1 MALKGYYIHII
12 HCSQFRFQFKFKTR
26 KNQGYPSV
34 LAQVNSAWA
43 HKYHFYILLFFYRQ
57 GSNSVTVTAYVQE
70 VTHVKQPK
78 QKPTP
83 SNLLSSRPKEQKESK
98 ESKDSKEPKESEE
111 PEKPKGPQGRR
122 RSLKDGKK
130 VKSLFGAKK
139 GDEIPENDDDDSS

>member
-1 MALKGYYIHII
+1 MLYI
-12 HCSQFRFQFKFKTR
+12 K
-26 KNQGYPSV
+26 
-34 LAQVNSAWA
+34 W
-43 HKYHFYILLFFYRQ
+43 FFYRQ

-78 QKPTP
+78 KQATP

-98 ESKDSKEPKESEE
+98 ESKEPKESEE
-111 PEKPKGPQGRR
+111 SIEPEKPKGTGRR

-139 GDEIPENDDDDSS
+139 DDEIPEIDDDDS

>member
-1 MALKGYYIHII
+1 MALKGYYIHIRY
-12 HCSQFRFQFKFKTR
+12 CSQFQFKFKTR
-26 KNQGYPSV
+26 KIQGYPSV

-78 QKPTP
+78 KQATP
-83 SNLLSSRPKEQKESK
+83 SNLLSSKPKESKEPK
-98 ESKDSKEPKESEE
+98 ESKDSKESKESTE
-111 PEKPKGPQGRR
+111 PEKPKGLQRR

>member
-1 MALKGYYIHII
+1 MTNL
-12 HCSQFRFQFKFKTR
+12 
-26 KNQGYPSV
+26 N
-34 LAQVNSAWA
+34 
-43 HKYHFYILLFFYRQ
+43 FYILLFFYRQ

-78 QKPTP
+78 HKPTP

-98 ESKDSKEPKESEE
+98 EPKESEE
-111 PEKPKGPQGRR
+111 PEKPKGGLQRR

-139 GDEIPENDDDDSS
+139 EDEIPENDDDSS